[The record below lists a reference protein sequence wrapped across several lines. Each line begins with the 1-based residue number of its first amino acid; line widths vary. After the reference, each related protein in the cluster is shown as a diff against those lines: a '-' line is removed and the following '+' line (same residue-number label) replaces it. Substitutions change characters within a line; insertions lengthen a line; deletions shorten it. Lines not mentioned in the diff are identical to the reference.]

1 MQQTRETQVIGRAV
15 RYKSHDELP
24 EKDRNVYVYKYL
36 ASLKYKNSSTD
47 KDLSVDKNL
56 TTDEY
61 ITEVSEKKQAIINTF
76 YELIKQVALDC
87 PYNNESLTCFSYNNI
102 NYWENKNEKPI
113 IFNDGISTYNEEIL
127 RKEAYLVKK
136 YNQLFIVYNNNL
148 YDYEKYNLHNILI
161 KIGHIKKT
169 GEDLIF
175 EITRDYSAHET
186 CFIQSEIN
194 TGLKKTELD
203 NINYHINQ
211 GEDITDTEKITFISF
226 TELKGGSDFY
236 DAESEEE
243 NFNTDYDSE
252 SDSDESIEEY
262 FEDDEE
268 IQIMNK
274 IFINNTSYENGDYI
288 CLQDNITN
296 DKTLIGVITS
306 ITNKYIDISG
316 IKFPFLEN
324 RDQKYLILYKVI
336 KKQDFISSLG
346 LKMLEIYV
354 NFDNVYKIYDNY
366 IKNKN
371 IEIVVNN
378 IYSRLKEFPA
388 PQQSD
393 DLSIESSQSTDYIN
407 QLSPQLNEIIDGL
420 TDKSIHLSD
429 LDDLS
434 ISLKISDPKNEKME
448 AKKINKEDYENFKKE
463 YITLINLYYKA
474 L

>member
-1 MQQTRETQVIGRAV
+1 M
-15 RYKSHDELP
+15 
-24 EKDRNVYVYKYL
+24 
-36 ASLKYKNSSTD
+36 
-47 KDLSVDKNL
+47 
-56 TTDEY
+56 
-61 ITEVSEKKQAIINTF
+61 
-76 YELIKQVALDC
+76 
-87 PYNNESLTCFSYNNI
+87 
-102 NYWENKNEKPI
+102 
-113 IFNDGISTYNEEIL
+113 
-127 RKEAYLVKK
+127 VKK

-148 YDYEKYNLHNILI
+148 YDYEKYNLHNTLI

-175 EITRDYSAHET
+175 EITRDYSAQET

-194 TGLKKTELD
+194 TGLKRKELE
-203 NINYHINQ
+203 NIKYHINQ
-211 GEDITDTEKITFISF
+211 GEEITDTEKITFISF
-226 TELKGGSDFY
+226 TELRGGSDIS
-236 DAESEEE
+236 DNESEDE
-243 NFNTDYDSE
+243 NFSTDYD

-262 FEDDEE
+262 FEDNEDIE
-268 IQIMNK
+268 IMDK

-316 IKFPFLEN
+316 IRIPILEN
-324 RDQKYLILYKVI
+324 RDQTYLILYKVI
-336 KKQDFISSLG
+336 KKQEFINDLG

-354 NFDNVYKIYDNY
+354 NFDNIYKIYDNY

-434 ISLKISDPKNEKME
+434 ISLKMSDPKNEKME
-448 AKKINKEDYENFKKE
+448 AKKINKEDYENFKNE
-463 YITLINLYYKA
+463 YITLINLYYK
-474 L
+474 LYKNYITKKNKMDKSDEFEFFNSNLSKMLKEKNNYIYK